1 MSALEKT
8 WSDLTVL
15 DVYDIAAALAQEFE
29 RTIER
34 FGCEAL
40 AGVVPKVVQVLEL
53 LETLVSRRGDAGGSG
68 QEADELRREL
78 LRLRQERSDRAA
90 QERKHHQELVQV
102 EDVWKAEVENLLS
115 QLSQLEAENKKL
127 LACRAFSQA
136 LVENQDQYLQDE
148 GTVEKEKQVMTR
160 LNKLVEKQRDEIQ
173 AKDHELM
180 LKNDD
185 VEALQLQQHRL
196 IRINQDLRHKLGT
209 MEAHGKAAM
218 RQRAEL
224 EAAAQARRFEMDALR
239 RELTQLRKERQE
251 WELEREVAKMEE
263 ENLLFSSTSKASP
276 HASECVKADSVW
288 VECGG
293 DTDSLENIPNFLN
306 SSTHRRVNT
315 SQQDIHKS
323 AFLLE
328 EVPEEAEAKAPH
340 FTLQELRDVL
350 QERNQLKAQVFLL
363 EEELAYHKSEDLE
376 EDVSCL
382 LGASSSSMPPPEV
395 TSTSSDLPD
404 SGIRRLIFTAI
415 MPMVAA
421 GLIADDPTLLP
432 IRRLVS
438 FV

>member
-53 LETLVSRRGDAGGSG
+53 LETLVGRRGDAGGSG

-78 LRLRQERSDRAA
+78 LRLRQERSDRSA

-115 QLSQLEAENKKL
+115 QMSQLEAENKKL

-136 LVENQDQYLQDE
+136 LVETQDQYLQDE
-148 GTVEKEKQVMTR
+148 GTAEKEKQVMTR

-196 IRINQDLRHKLGT
+196 VRINQDLRHKLGT
-209 MEAHGKAAM
+209 TEAHGKAAM

-224 EAAAQARRFEMDALR
+224 EAAAQARRLEMDALR

-276 HASECVKADSVW
+276 QADSVW

-315 SQQDIHKS
+315 SQQDIDKS

-363 EEELAYHKSEDLE
+363 EDELAYHKSEDLE

-382 LGASSSSMPPPEV
+382 LGASSSSMPPPKV
-395 TSTSSDLPD
+395 TSTSSDLPE

-438 FV
+438 FA